1 MSTIAQVLSFVAL
14 VGNAGVIVA
23 MADGAV
29 TAPAPTATQSAIPEV
44 DPFFMLSGAL
54 LKDSFDRPQLD
65 MNLWSRPQWLVENH
79 KTIGVKIEDGHLLI
93 SGLSRP
99 KGGSHQYAGVLSK
112 YFRDTDVVLAAEV
125 QVQSPFEGSGRI
137 QHMVHLCSGDYPD
150 FFTRASAGSSVSS
163 TTSGASVA

>member
-1 MSTIAQVLSFVAL
+1 MLSFVAL

-44 DPFFMLSGAL
+44 DPFFMLSRAL

-65 MNLWSRPQWLVENH
+65 TNLWSRPQWLVENH
-79 KTIGVKIEDGHLLI
+79 KTIDVKIEDGHLLI

-99 KGGSHQYAGVLSK
+99 KGGSHSMRAFSQNI
-112 YFRDTDVVLAAEV
+112 
-125 QVQSPFEGSGRI
+125 FETLT
-137 QHMVHLCSGDYPD
+137 LCSRPRCR
-150 FFTRASAGSSVSS
+150 FSHLLKAAGESS
-163 TTSGASVA
+163 TWFICAAATTLIFSLR

>member
-29 TAPAPTATQSAIPEV
+29 TAPAPIATQSAIPEV

-65 MNLWSRPQWLVENH
+65 TKLWSRMENGFLPGPN
-79 KTIGVKIEDGHLLI
+79 T
-93 SGLSRP
+93 P
-99 KGGSHQYAGVLSK
+99 CGSITHTSSSK
-112 YFRDTDVVLAAEV
+112 W
-125 QVQSPFEGSGRI
+125 
-137 QHMVHLCSGDYPD
+137 M
-150 FFTRASAGSSVSS
+150 
-163 TTSGASVA
+163 